1 MALASLFVLHSNFFF
16 KVCFLMLISHTA
28 PLKSATCQVD
38 ESGDNA
44 GKEVGLSERLNMAR
58 YRLPEIS
65 AGLAAFAR

>member
-1 MALASLFVLHSNFFF
+1 
-16 KVCFLMLISHTA
+16 MLISHTA